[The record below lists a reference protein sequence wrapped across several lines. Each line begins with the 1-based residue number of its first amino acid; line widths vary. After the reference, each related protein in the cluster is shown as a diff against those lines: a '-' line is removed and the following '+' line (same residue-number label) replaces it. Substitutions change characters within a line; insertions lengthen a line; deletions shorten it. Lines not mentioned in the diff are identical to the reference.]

1 MDMLGAVHGRFQ
13 MLHLGHMEY
22 ILEGKKR
29 CQHLIVGITNPD
41 SIYTRYSESNPHRSA
56 IEANPLTYYERLE
69 MIRGAL
75 LEAGVPRKEFT
86 IVPFPIAAYEH
97 LLSYI
102 PIEAKHYLT
111 LYDDWS
117 LEKEWRLKELG
128 CEIEILWR
136 RSNEDKITSGTS
148 LRQKIA
154 NGEPWQD
161 LVPPY
166 VYEYTTKRGID
177 ERIKKL
183 YRK

>member
-102 PIEAKHYLT
+102 PIEADVYKRQ
-111 LYDDWS
+111 
-117 LEKEWRLKELG
+117 RL
-128 CEIEILWR
+128 CFILR
-136 RSNEDKITSGTS
+136 LMPA
-148 LRQKIA
+148 LRLA
-154 NGEPWQD
+154 NI
-161 LVPPY
+161 LCIMAK
-166 VYEYTTKRGID
+166 TF
-177 ERIKKL
+177 
-183 YRK
+183 